1 VAPSLNANDYKCL
14 FESSQHPGIYARHV
28 AGNWHGHVRHEVRLN
43 KSIHWSKQ
51 LWSTVGSLVTCEY
64 AILRV
69 HPLAPRLSPM
79 CGALCS
85 QRLPTILLYYVYN
98 YMYILCI
105 HVCVCTYTYIHIHT
119 YIPYH
124 TIPYHTIHYIA
135 LHYITLHYSTL
146 LHYYITTLLRYYITT
161 LLHYITLYYITLYY
175 IHGITL
181 HYITIHNIT

>member
-1 VAPSLNANDYKCL
+1 MAPSLNANDYKCL

-28 AGNWHGHVRHEVRLN
+28 AGNWHRHVRHEVRLN

-119 YIPYH
+119 YHTIPYH

-135 LHYITLHYSTL
+135 LHYITLQYITTL
-146 LHYYITTLLRYYITT
+146 LHYYITTLHYFILHYIILYTW
-161 LLHYITLYYITLYY
+161 HYITLQYIT
-175 IHGITL
+175 
-181 HYITIHNIT
+181 